1 MHARKT
7 LQLIERISTLVR
19 SEERKRYASYG
30 LQPVHGQILE
40 YLAQCNKH
48 SNTPVA
54 ITEYLGLTKGTVS
67 QSIQILVRNNYI
79 EKTPDEN
86 DQRVIHLT
94 LTESGRQLVESFLPI
109 DLFEQV
115 EDKITNG
122 DFSNIGDA
130 LVETLVSL
138 QNANQSK
145 TFGLCKSCHYFA
157 EIDHHYHCNLTQLP
171 LTPAETELICRE
183 HIPPKSEPSE

>member
-7 LQLIERISTLVR
+7 LQLIERISTLIR
-19 SEERKRYASYG
+19 SEERKQYAAYG

-48 SNTPVA
+48 SDTPIA

-67 QSIQILVRNNYI
+67 QSIQILVRKGYI
-79 EKTPDEN
+79 EKHSDSE
-86 DQRVIHLT
+86 DQRIVHLK
-94 LTESGRQLVESFLPI
+94 LTDSGRELVESFLPLE
-109 DLFEQV
+109 LFEQV
-115 EDKITNG
+115 ESALTDQP
-122 DFSNIGDA
+122 FSNIGDA
-130 LVETLVSL
+130 LVKTLVSL
-138 QNANQSK
+138 QTANQSK

-157 EIDHHYHCNLTQLP
+157 EIDHHYHCNLTDLP

-183 HIPPKSEPSE
+183 HIPPKTET

>member
-19 SEERKRYASYG
+19 SEERKRYAAYG
-30 LQPVHGQILE
+30 LQPIHGQILE

-48 SNTPVA
+48 SNTPAA

-79 EKTPDEN
+79 EKHADEN

-94 LTESGRQLVESFLPI
+94 LTNAGKQLVESFLPI

-115 EDKITNG
+115 EEEVSNS
-122 DFSNIGDA
+122 DFSSLDDA
-130 LVETLVSL
+130 LVSTLVSL
-138 QNANQSK
+138 QQANHSK

-183 HIPPKSEPSE
+183 HIPPQSEVSE